1 MRVIVKRPED
11 AVGAVTEVEN
21 TLKAL
26 QEVVGGHIEV
36 VTLATD
42 LAIIC
47 NEEGRLRGLPYNCSL
62 LGVDFVGT
70 VVVAGKD
77 GEEFADCP
85 LALHDWVL
93 RWLK

>member
-11 AVGAVTEVEN
+11 AVGSVQDIPN

-26 QEVVGGHIEV
+26 QELVGGYIKQ
-36 VTLATD
+36 VTVCTD
-42 LAIIC
+42 LAVVC
-47 NEEGRLRGLPYNCSL
+47 NEEGRLLGLPHNCNL

-70 VVVAGKD
+70 VVVVGVD
-77 GEEFADCP
+77 GDEFTDCP
-85 LALHDWVL
+85 LAFHDWVL